1 MGLSLPIPYIYTCH
15 YIKSKKEYLS
25 IKIIKTK
32 KIIIKLISYDEV
44 CEIART
50 APIKEYIELENH
62 SINIKI

>member
-32 KIIIKLISYDEV
+32 KIKLTSYDEV

-62 SINIKI
+62 SIKINI